1 MMKAGTYWI
10 GDLCYVM
17 HDEWDEVCNI
27 TISGHSVKDGEFKLA
42 DGREFATYCTAYG
55 DGMYSDQDGNVYGV
69 DAGLIGCILLSD
81 INQSN
86 KQNNITLGRIVTIN
100 HEFHTGSNDG
110 KITFGHVAIDTDPE
124 FEDEDE
130 YDREEEI
137 NRREYLEDCNEF

>member
-69 DAGLIGCILLSD
+69 DGRSACDRGVGESLREGRSGGRRHDRNRGIGAGGQGAETSD
-81 INQSN
+81 N
-86 KQNNITLGRIVTIN
+86 TGRVRGDIALRWR
-100 HEFHTGSNDG
+100 G
-110 KITFGHVAIDTDPE
+110 
-124 FEDEDE
+124 
-130 YDREEEI
+130 
-137 NRREYLEDCNEF
+137 